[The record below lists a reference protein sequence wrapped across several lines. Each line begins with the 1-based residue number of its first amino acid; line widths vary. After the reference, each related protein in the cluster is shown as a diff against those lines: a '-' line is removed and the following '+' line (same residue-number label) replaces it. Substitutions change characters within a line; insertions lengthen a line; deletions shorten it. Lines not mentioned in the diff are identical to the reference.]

1 MEPPFGL
8 DTQLALR
15 VFVLEE
21 FHMSALMISFLMA
34 AVLISDFIGA
44 LNANLT
50 PPFRPSQ
57 QESPTGSTRTDR
69 ETGVSEFDRLRTE
82 GFNAVYNID
91 YKTAR
96 ERFLQ
101 MTRLAP
107 DHPAGYVYLA
117 NTLWL
122 ETLYQGRRLTTS
134 VYTGGS
140 FYAQDKDEDK
150 VDQKRNGDFNDLI
163 RQALAATRARLAKDP
178 KDKEALYYNASALGI
193 RAAYGTSVKRSF
205 LRAIGDANESI
216 KIQRQVIKLD
226 PEYIDAYLSI
236 GLYEYVIDSLPTG
249 FRIAA
254 RLAGL
259 KGSKQKGIEDLERV
273 TERGKYN
280 ADDARVVLLGI
291 YSKENQL
298 DRALK
303 IISYMVKQYPR
314 NYLFGVERASMLYRT
329 GHAEDGARAFAD
341 LLKDERVAGQ
351 AVDLVN
357 YQWGESLLAKQDY
370 AAAIARYKEV
380 QRWPKSDQ
388 GLISLAHLH
397 VGEALDA
404 LGKRD
409 EAMAEYQVV
418 LKRENVFDSHKLA
431 AQYVKKP
438 YVAAKS

>member
-1 MEPPFGL
+1 
-8 DTQLALR
+8 
-15 VFVLEE
+15 
-21 FHMSALMISFLMA
+21 MSAVLVSFLIMGLFVSSSVVRA
-34 AVLISDFIGA
+34 SVRV
-44 LNANLT
+44 T
-50 PPFRPSQ
+50 PPVQASL
-57 QESPTGSTRTDR
+57 QESAGGPPKTDQPPDQ
-69 ETGVSEFDRLRTE
+69 SEFDRLRTE
-82 GFNAVYNID
+82 GFNSVYNID

-117 NTLWL
+117 NNLWL
-122 ETLYQGRRLTTS
+122 ETLNQSRRLSTS

-140 FYAQDKDEDK
+140 FYSQEKDEDA
-150 VDQKRNGDFNDLI
+150 VDQKRDREFNDLI
-163 RQALAATRARLAKDP
+163 RQALAATKAKLAKNP
-178 KDKEALYYNASALGI
+178 KDVEALYYNAAALGI

-205 LRAIGDANESI
+205 TRSIGDANDSI

-236 GLYEYVIDSLPTG
+236 GLYEYVIDSLPG
-249 FRIAA
+249 GWKFLA

-259 KGSKQKGIEDLERV
+259 KGSKEKGIEHLELV
-273 TERGKYN
+273 TRQGKYT

-298 DRALK
+298 DRALNV
-303 IISYMVKQYPR
+303 ISYMVKQYPR
-314 NYLFGVERASMLYRT
+314 NYLFGVERASMLYRA
-329 GHAEDGARAFAD
+329 GRVEDGAQAFAD
-341 LLKDERVAGQ
+341 LLKDPRVSAQ
-351 AVDLVN
+351 ALDLVSF
-357 YQWGESLLAKQDY
+357 QWGEALRDKQDY
-370 AAAIARYKEV
+370 AGAIVRYKEV
-380 QRWPKSDQ
+380 QRWAKSDQ
-388 GLISLAHLH
+388 SLVSLAHLH

-431 AQYVKKP
+431 TQYVKKP
-438 YVAAKS
+438 YAAAKS

>member
-1 MEPPFGL
+1 
-8 DTQLALR
+8 
-15 VFVLEE
+15 
-21 FHMSALMISFLMA
+21 MSAVLTCLLMTGLVIANSFVA
-34 AVLISDFIGA
+34 SSATATARVAS
-44 LNANLT
+44 
-50 PPFRPSQ
+50 SQ
-57 QESPTGSTRTDR
+57 QEEPAGSPGTKPFADL
-69 ETGVSEFDRLRTE
+69 SEFERLRTE
-82 GFNAVYNID
+82 GFSAVYNID

-96 ERFLQ
+96 ERFLR

-117 NTLWL
+117 NNLWL
-122 ETLYQGRRLTTS
+122 ETLYQSRRLTTS

-150 VDQKRNGDFNDLI
+150 VDPKRDREFNDYI
-163 RQALAATRARLAKDP
+163 RQALAAGRARLVKNSKDV
-178 KDKEALYYNASALGI
+178 EALYYNASALGI

-205 LRAIGDANESI
+205 TRAIGDANESI

-226 PEYIDAYLSI
+226 PGYVDAYLSI
-236 GLYEYVIDSLPTG
+236 GLYEYVIDSLPG
-249 FRIAA
+249 GLKFLA

-259 KGSKQKGIEDLERV
+259 KGSKEKGIEHLERV
-273 TERGKYN
+273 TREGKFT

-298 DRALK
+298 PRALE
-303 IISYMVKQYPR
+303 IISYMAKEYPR

-329 GHAEDGARAFAD
+329 GNAEEGARAFAD
-341 LLKDERVAGQ
+341 LLKDETVRAQ
-351 AVDLVN
+351 AADLVN
-357 YQWGESLLAKQDY
+357 FQWGEALLARQDY
-370 AAAIARYKEV
+370 TEAIARYREV
-380 QRWPKSDQ
+380 QRWPKSNS
-388 GLISLAHLH
+388 GLVSFAHLH

-409 EAMAEYQVV
+409 EAVVEYQVV

-431 AQYVKKP
+431 TQYVKRP

>member
-1 MEPPFGL
+1 
-8 DTQLALR
+8 
-15 VFVLEE
+15 
-21 FHMSALMISFLMA
+21 MSAVLFSFLMA
-34 AVLISDFIGA
+34 AVLISDFVA
-44 LNANLT
+44 APSANAT
-50 PPFRPSQ
+50 PPFRASQ
-57 QESPTGSTRTDR
+57 QESPTGSSRTDR

-117 NTLWL
+117 NNLWL

-140 FYAQDKDEDK
+140 FYSQEKDEDQ
-150 VDQKRNGDFNDLI
+150 VDQKRDREFNDLI
-163 RQALAATRARLAKDP
+163 RQALAATRARLAKNS
-178 KDKEALYYNASALGI
+178 KDIEALYYNASALGI

-205 LRAIGDANESI
+205 ARSISDANDSVQ
-216 KIQRQVIKLD
+216 IQRQVIKLD
-226 PEYIDAYLSI
+226 PEYVDAYLSI
-236 GLYEYVIDSLPTG
+236 GLYEYVIDSLPFG
-249 FRIAA
+249 WRVLA
-254 RLAGL
+254 RFAGL
-259 KGSKQKGIEDLERV
+259 KGSKSKGIEHLELV
-273 TERGKYN
+273 TRQGKYT

-298 DRALK
+298 DRALE
-303 IISYMVKQYPR
+303 IISHMAKQYPR

-329 GHAEDGARAFAD
+329 GHAEEGARAFAD
-341 LLKDERVAGQ
+341 LLKDDRVAGQ

-357 YQWGESLLAKQDY
+357 YQWGESLRGLQDY

-404 LGKRD
+404 LGRRD

-438 YVAAKS
+438 YVAARS

>member
-1 MEPPFGL
+1 MG
-8 DTQLALR
+8 AL
-15 VFVLEE
+15 L
-21 FHMSALMISFLMA
+21 HFLMA
-34 AVLISDFIGA
+34 AVLISDFIA
-44 LNANLT
+44 PPSANAT
-50 PPFRPSQ
+50 PPFRASQ
-57 QESPTGSTRTDR
+57 QESPTGSSRTDR

-101 MTRLAP
+101 MTRVAP

-117 NTLWL
+117 NNLWL

-140 FYAQDKDEDK
+140 FYSQEKDEDQ
-150 VDQKRNGDFNDLI
+150 VDQKRDREFNDLI
-163 RQALAATRARLAKDP
+163 RQALAATRARLVKNSKDI
-178 KDKEALYYNASALGI
+178 EALYYNASALGI

-205 LRAIGDANESI
+205 ARSISDANDSVQ
-216 KIQRQVIKLD
+216 IQRQVIKLD
-226 PEYIDAYLSI
+226 PEYVDAYLSI
-236 GLYEYVIDSLPTG
+236 GLYEYVIDSLPFG
-249 FRIAA
+249 WRVLA
-254 RLAGL
+254 RFAGL
-259 KGSKQKGIEDLERV
+259 KGSKSKGIEHLELV
-273 TERGKYN
+273 TRQGKYT

-298 DRALK
+298 DRALE
-303 IISYMVKQYPR
+303 IISHMAKQYPR
-314 NYLFGVERASMLYRT
+314 NYIFGVERASMLYRT
-329 GHAEDGARAFAD
+329 GHAEEGARAFAD
-341 LLKDERVAGQ
+341 LLKDDRVAGQ
-351 AVDLVN
+351 AVDMVN
-357 YQWGESLLAKQDY
+357 YQWGESLRGLQDY

-397 VGEALDA
+397 VGEALDD

-409 EAMAEYQVV
+409 EAMAEYQMV

>member
-1 MEPPFGL
+1 
-8 DTQLALR
+8 
-15 VFVLEE
+15 
-21 FHMSALMISFLMA
+21 MSAALICFSMA
-34 AVLISDFIGA
+34 GLLIWNSIASPSVVTTPSVLVSKQSS
-44 LNANLT
+44 
-50 PPFRPSQ
+50 PPRVST
-57 QESPTGSTRTDR
+57 STDNPTSI
-69 ETGVSEFDRLRTE
+69 SEFDRLRIE

-117 NTLWL
+117 NNLWL

-140 FYAQDKDEDK
+140 FYAQDKDEDE
-150 VDQKRNGDFNDLI
+150 VDPKRDREFNDFV
-163 RQALAATRARLAKDP
+163 RQALAAARSRLVKNPADV
-178 KDKEALYYNASALGI
+178 DALYYKASALGI
-193 RAAYGTSVKRSF
+193 RAAYATTVKRSF
-205 LRAIGDANESI
+205 TRSIGDANESI

-226 PEYIDAYLSI
+226 PNYIDAYLSI
-236 GLYEYVIDSLPTG
+236 GLYEYVIDSLPAG
-249 FRIAA
+249 FRFLA

-259 KGSKQKGIEDLERV
+259 KGSKEKGIEHLESV
-273 TERGKYN
+273 ISQGKYG

-298 DRALK
+298 DRALE
-303 IISYMVKQYPR
+303 IISYMAKQYPR

-329 GHAEDGARAFAD
+329 RHAVEGAIAFGD
-341 LLKDERVAGQ
+341 LLKDERVAGE
-351 AVDLVN
+351 AADLVN
-357 YQWGESLLAKQDY
+357 FQWGETLGGRQDY
-370 AAAIARYKEV
+370 AGAIARYKEV
-380 QRWPKSDQ
+380 QLWPKSEAS
-388 GLISLAHLH
+388 LVSLAHLH
-397 VGEALDA
+397 AGEALDA

-431 AQYVKKP
+431 TQYVKKP
-438 YVAAKS
+438 YVVAKS

>member
-1 MEPPFGL
+1 
-8 DTQLALR
+8 
-15 VFVLEE
+15 
-21 FHMSALMISFLMA
+21 MSAVLYFVMATVWISNSIPATGPTA
-34 AVLISDFIGA
+34 ATPVQASQSQSGSPKTDGVTA
-44 LNANLT
+44 L
-50 PPFRPSQ
+50 
-57 QESPTGSTRTDR
+57 
-69 ETGVSEFDRLRTE
+69 SEFDRLRTE

-117 NTLWL
+117 NNLWL

-140 FYAQDKDEDK
+140 FYSQEKDEDK
-150 VDQKRNGDFNDLI
+150 VDQKRDREFNDLI
-163 RQALAATRARLAKDP
+163 RQALAATRARLVKNTKDV
-178 KDKEALYYNASALGI
+178 EALYYNASALGI

-205 LRAIGDANESI
+205 ARSISDANDSVQ
-216 KIQRQVIKLD
+216 IQRRVIKLD
-226 PEYIDAYLSI
+226 PEYVDAYLSI
-236 GLYEYVIDSLPTG
+236 GLYEYVIDSLPYG
-249 FRIAA
+249 WRLLA
-254 RLAGL
+254 RFAGL
-259 KGSKQKGIEDLERV
+259 KGSKSKGIEHLELV
-273 TERGKYN
+273 TRQGKYT

-298 DRALK
+298 DRALE
-303 IISYMVKQYPR
+303 IISYMAKQYPR

-341 LLKDERVAGQ
+341 LLKDDRVAGQ

-357 YQWGESLLAKQDY
+357 YQWGETLLAKQDY
-370 AAAIARYKEV
+370 AAAIVRYKEV

-388 GLISLAHLH
+388 ALISLAHLH

-409 EAMAEYQVV
+409 EATAEYQVV

-438 YVAAKS
+438 FVAVKT

>member
-1 MEPPFGL
+1 MY
-8 DTQLALR
+8 
-15 VFVLEE
+15 
-21 FHMSALMISFLMA
+21 
-34 AVLISDFIGA
+34 AVLISLFMIGLLISNSTA
-44 LNANLT
+44 ATRVAATT
-50 PPFRPSQ
+50 PRVGDVH
-57 QESPTGSTRTDR
+57 QESPTGSPKPD
-69 ETGVSEFDRLRTE
+69 VSEFDRLRTE
-82 GFNAVYNID
+82 GFSAVYNID

-101 MTRLAP
+101 MTKLAP

-117 NTLWL
+117 NNLWL
-122 ETLYQGRRLTTS
+122 ETLYQSRRLTTS

-140 FYAQDKDEDK
+140 FYAQDKDEDT
-150 VDQKRNGDFNDLI
+150 VDPKRDRDFNDYV
-163 RQALAATRARLAKDP
+163 RQALAAGRARLVKNSKDV
-178 KDKEALYYNASALGI
+178 EALYYNASALGI

-205 LRAIGDANESI
+205 TRAIGDANESI

-226 PEYIDAYLSI
+226 PEYYDAYLSI
-236 GLYEYVIDSLPTG
+236 GLYEYVIDSLPG
-249 FRIAA
+249 ALKFLA

-259 KGSKQKGIEDLERV
+259 KGSKQKGIEHLEIV
-273 TERGKYN
+273 TRQGKYT

-298 DRALK
+298 DRALE
-303 IISYMVKQYPR
+303 IISHMVKQYPR

-329 GHAEDGARAFAD
+329 GHADEGARAFAD
-341 LLKDERVAGQ
+341 LLKDERVAAQ

-357 YQWGESLLAKQDY
+357 FQWGEALLAKQDY
-370 AAAIARYKEV
+370 AGSITRYKEV
-380 QRWPKSDQ
+380 QRWPKSDP
-388 GLISLAHLH
+388 GLVSFAHLH

-431 AQYVKKP
+431 TQYVKKP
-438 YVAAKS
+438 YVAVKS